1 MNDETHGTE
10 GEFTDADLQHA
21 EEVIN
26 GLVATLA
33 AAIETK
39 NDEKSQQIFNQTAQL
54 VGSAPPNVVVPL
66 FLVLLDKASGLLVDL
81 VASTGQPDKPETSDD
96 L

>member
-1 MNDETHGTE
+1 MADEAKT
-10 GEFTDADLQHA
+10 EFTEEDLTKA

-33 AAIETK
+33 TAIETG
-39 NDEKSQQIFNQTAQL
+39 DLEKSQKIFNNTAEL
-54 VGSAPPNVVVPL
+54 IGGAPPAVVVPL
-66 FLVLLDKASGLLVDL
+66 FLVLLDKAAGLLVDL
-81 VASTGQPDKPETSDD
+81 VAKDEAGPETSDD